1 MITTNLTF
9 GWWAAWLNTVSNKII
24 APKYFASHNFSDGFW
39 GLGESYSKK
48 FYYMDREGNVSDYET
63 CKLEAIEYYKYKNI
77 I

>member
-1 MITTNLTF
+1 MGNKSFTNTRL
-9 GWWAAWLNTVSNKII
+9 
-24 APKYFASHNFSDGFW
+24 SHNFSDGFW